1 MIKCCLDW
9 ASSYLR
15 QSELQE
21 KSKELINLKSNTHGL
36 SAIKYGSA
44 ASGTNPVVVGL
55 VMGPIDD
62 EPF

>member
-9 ASSYLR
+9 ASSYLGP
-15 QSELQE
+15 SEFQE
-21 KSKELINLKSNTHGL
+21 KSKGLINLRSNTHSI